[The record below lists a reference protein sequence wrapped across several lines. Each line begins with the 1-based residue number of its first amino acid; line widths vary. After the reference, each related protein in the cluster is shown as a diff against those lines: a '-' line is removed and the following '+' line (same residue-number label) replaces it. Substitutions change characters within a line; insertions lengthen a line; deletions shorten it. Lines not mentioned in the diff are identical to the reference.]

1 MKHPINDKSKCIDG
15 TGGLWLEIWLFFT
28 NVNKTFVLFSLR
40 RGECYDII

>member
-1 MKHPINDKSKCIDG
+1 MKRPINDKSECIDG
-15 TGGLWLEIWLFFT
+15 TGGLWLFFT